1 MANVLKIKR
10 RTSDTTA
17 PVAGDL
23 AAGEL
28 AINTVNKKLYFKD
41 SSNAVQEI
49 KDNTSAQAEAQADA
63 TALAIALG

>member
-17 PVAGDL
+17 PVANDL
-23 AAGEL
+23 VAGEL

>member
-17 PVAGDL
+17 PVANDL
-23 AAGEL
+23 VAGEL

-49 KDNTSAQAEAQADA
+49 KEIGRAHV
-63 TALAIALG
+63 